1 MRISESGLGQTD
13 ADAALREL
21 LAPPSAVPAPSLAAR
36 ANTAQASL
44 EVNVAREK
52 FADAAAILPV
62 ATLKA
67 MLAAAKAG
75 KGFALKIVWRGD
87 TKSDDITASGLKM
100 VVPVIEAEIKRR
112 RGREPKELAKVVGM
126 TGGPAKITKITPS
139 ATPAVAPVPQSK
151 VTALTP
157 PAPAAVMPVPA
168 TPAPT
173 APSAYGSKSIF
184 KSPVYWTVVATVA
197 VGLLWFFSRRRSG
210 AQAVAAVPTI
220 EGDFG
225 LDGIGATLE
234 EKLRR
239 PKGSRRM
246 TPKQKRKLA
255 AKKAA
260 RTRELN
266 RKHGKKKRGM
276 QSL

>member
-13 ADAALREL
+13 ADAALRDL
-21 LAPPSAVPAPSLAAR
+21 LAPPAPVPAPSLAAR
-36 ANTAQASL
+36 ATAAQSDLDA
-44 EVNVAREK
+44 NVKREK

-75 KGFALKIVWRGD
+75 KGFALKVIWRGD

-112 RGREPKELAKVVGM
+112 GGREPKELAKVVGM

-157 PAPAAVMPVPA
+157 AMPAAVMPS
-168 TPAPT
+168 TPAAAVAVT
-173 APSAYGSKSIF
+173 EKKSIF
-184 KSPVYWTVVATVA
+184 ASPVYWTVVAA
-197 VGLLWFFSRRRSG
+197 AAIGLLWFVSRRRSG

-234 EKLRR
+234 EKMRR